1 MMKKKILIIL
11 LVIITGFAF
20 VKTNDNFSD
29 HYFQISKNLDIYFTL
44 MQELDLYYVDE
55 INPEELVK
63 TSIDKML
70 ETLDPYTVFIPES
83 KMEDYKFMTTGQYG
97 GVGALIKKKGDYIMI
112 TDPYY
117 GWPAQ
122 QAGLISGDIIIKIDG
137 KSIKGKSVS
146 DVSELLKGEPGTEVT
161 LTIKRIGVEK
171 PLEFKIKRK
180 KIKIPSVPYAGIL
193 KDSIGYI
200 KLTSF
205 TLGSGDEV
213 KTALTKLKN
222 EHPGLKGVILDLR
235 GNPGGLLIEAINV
248 ANIFIDKNKEIV
260 STKGKVKQ
268 WNRTYKTSN
277 SAIDDSIPLVLL
289 VDGGSASA
297 SEIVSG
303 SIQDY
308 DRGVLVGQRTF
319 GKGLVQTTRDLSYNT
334 KLKLTTAK
342 YYIPSGRCIQ
352 AIDYSHKDKNGKA
365 TLVPDSLRK
374 EFNTKNGRKVY
385 DGKGIVPDLVI
396 DLPDFPNYVGALI
409 NKDAIF
415 NYASLFYTR
424 KKHIQPPESF
434 SISDSILKDF
444 KHYLDTINFTYECE
458 TEKQLDKI
466 EKIAK
471 NEKYY
476 DALKDDIKQI
486 KSKLQEDRKN
496 DFNKHKSIISQI
508 LEQEI
513 IGRYYY
519 QKGKIK
525 TFLKYD
531 PETEEAIKILTD
543 TSLYHKFLN
552 PTYTPGT
559 DTLKISH
566 F

>member
-1 MMKKKILIIL
+1 MKKKIFIAL
-11 LVIITGFAF
+11 LVIISLVGF
-20 VKTNDNFSD
+20 VRTHDNFSD

-55 INPEELVK
+55 INPEKLVK

-97 GVGALIKKKGDYIMI
+97 GVGALIKKKGDHIMV

-122 QAGLISGDIIIKIDG
+122 KAGIIAGDVIIKVDG

-161 LTIKRIGVEK
+161 LTIKRIGIKK
-171 PLEFKIKRK
+171 PIEIKLKRE
-180 KIKIPSVPYAGIL
+180 KIKIPSVPYYGML

-213 KTALTKLKN
+213 KQALIDLKSKN
-222 EHPGLKGVILDLR
+222 PDIKGVILDLR

-248 ANIFIDKNKEIV
+248 ANIFIDKAKEIV

-268 WNRTYKTSN
+268 WNRTYKTP
-277 SAIDDSIPLVLL
+277 APCVDDSIPLAIL

-308 DRGVLVGQRTF
+308 DRGVLIGQRTF
-319 GKGLVQTTRDLSYNT
+319 GKGLVQTTRDLSYNS

-352 AIDYSHKDKNGKA
+352 ALDYSHKDKNGRA
-365 TLVPDSLRK
+365 VSIPDSLIK
-374 EFNTKNGRKVY
+374 EFTTIHGRKDY

-396 DLPDFPNYVGALI
+396 DLPEFPNYVIALI

-415 NYASLFYTR
+415 NYASLFYT
-424 KKHIQPPESF
+424 KHKQIRPSEDF
-434 SISDSILKDF
+434 SISDSILNNF
-444 KHYLDTINFTYECE
+444 KYFLDTSNFTYECE
-458 TEKQLDKI
+458 TEKQLENV
-466 EKIAK
+466 EKVAK
-471 NEKYY
+471 KEKYY
-476 DALKDDIKQI
+476 NALKDDIIEI
-486 KSKLQEDRKN
+486 KKKLQEDRKN
-496 DFNKHKSIISQI
+496 DFEKHKNIISQI

-513 IGRYYY
+513 AGRYYY

-543 TSLYHKFLN
+543 TSMYNKLLSPPYK
-552 PTYTPGT
+552 PGT
-559 DTLKISH
+559 DTIKVEH
-566 F
+566 Y

>member
-1 MMKKKILIIL
+1 MKKKILIIL
-11 LVIITGFAF
+11 LVIVSGFAF
-20 VKTNDNFSD
+20 IKSHDDFSD

-44 MQELDLYYVDE
+44 MQELDLYYVDD
-55 INPEELVK
+55 INPEKLVK

-122 QAGLISGDIIIKIDG
+122 QAGIIAGDIILKVNG

-146 DVSELLKGEPGTEVT
+146 DVSELLKGEPETELT
-161 LTIKRIGVEK
+161 LTIKRIGVKK
-171 PLEFKIKRK
+171 PLEFKLTRK
-180 KIKIPSVPYAGIL
+180 KIKIPSVPYYGML
-193 KDSIGYI
+193 KDSVGYI

-213 KTALTKLKN
+213 KTALTKLKAK
-222 EHPGLKGVILDLR
+222 HPGLKGIILDLR

-248 ANIFIDKNKEIV
+248 ANVFIDKGKEIV

-268 WNRTYKTSN
+268 WNRTYKTPST
-277 SAIDDSIPLVLL
+277 AVDDSIPVALL

-308 DRGVLVGQRTF
+308 DRGVLIGQRTF

-365 TLVPDSLRK
+365 ITIPDSLIK
-374 EFNTKNGRKVY
+374 EYKTIHGRKVY

-396 DLPDFPNYVGALI
+396 DLPEFPNYVAALI

-424 KKHIQPPESF
+424 KKHILPPEKF
-434 SISDSILKDF
+434 SITDSILNDF
-444 KHYLDTINFTYECE
+444 KHYLDTINFTYECQ
-458 TEKQLDKI
+458 TEKQL
-466 EKIAK
+466 EKVEKTAK
-471 NEKYY
+471 KEKYY
-476 DALKDDIKQI
+476 EALKDNIALIKKQ
-486 KSKLQEDRKN
+486 LQEDRKN
-496 DFNKHKSIISQI
+496 DFNKHKTIISQI

-513 IGRYYY
+513 SGRYFY
-519 QKGKIK
+519 QKGKLK

-531 PETEEAIKILTD
+531 PETKEAIKVLTD

-552 PTYTPGT
+552 SSYKPGT
-559 DTLKISH
+559 DTLKITH

>member
-1 MMKKKILIIL
+1 MKKKILIIL
-11 LVIITGFAF
+11 LVIVSGFAF
-20 VKTNDNFSD
+20 VGTRDDFSD

-44 MQELDLYYVDE
+44 MQELDLYYVDD
-55 INPEELVK
+55 INPENLVK

-122 QAGLISGDIIIKIDG
+122 QAGIIAGDIILKVDG

-146 DVSELLKGEPGTEVT
+146 DVSELLKGEPGTELT
-161 LTIKRIGVEK
+161 LTIKRIGVKK
-171 PLEFKIKRK
+171 PLEFKLTRK
-180 KIKIPSVPYAGIL
+180 KIKIPSVPYYGML

-213 KTALTKLKN
+213 KTALTKLKAR
-222 EHPGLKGVILDLR
+222 HPGLKGVILDLR

-248 ANIFIDKNKEIV
+248 ANIFIDKGKEIV

-268 WNRTYKTSN
+268 WNRTYRTPAASV
-277 SAIDDSIPLVLL
+277 DDSIPVALL

-308 DRGVLVGQRTF
+308 DRGVLIGQRTF

-365 TLVPDSLRK
+365 VTIPDSLIK
-374 EFNTKNGRKVY
+374 EYKTIHGRKVY

-396 DLPDFPNYVGALI
+396 DLPDFPNYVIALI

-424 KKHIQPPESF
+424 KKHILPPENF
-434 SISDSILKDF
+434 SITDSILNDF

-458 TEKQLDKI
+458 TEKQLEKI
-466 EKIAK
+466 EKTAK
-471 NEKYY
+471 EEKYY
-476 DALKDDIKQI
+476 DALKDNIAQI
-486 KSKLQEDRKN
+486 KKQLQEDRKN
-496 DFNKHKSIISQI
+496 DFNKHKTIISQI

-513 IGRYYY
+513 VGRYYY
-519 QKGKIK
+519 QKGKLQ

-531 PETEEAIKILTD
+531 PETEEAIKVLTD
-543 TSLYHKFLN
+543 TSLYHKFLD
-552 PTYTPGT
+552 PSYKPGT
-559 DTLKISH
+559 DTLKITH
-566 F
+566 Y